1 MTITKPELVKKIKG
15 YFDLNIYET
24 KVWLALLSKGVS
36 SAGEIAELSGV
47 PRSRTYD
54 VLESLEKQGFVIQK
68 IGKPVKYI
76 AVKPE
81 IVIEKL
87 KNNTVKYAEE
97 KVKTLSGLKDTREY
111 EELKQLHKSG
121 VEPIKN
127 NELSTSIKGRSNL
140 YMQMRDVME
149 SAEKSIYMTSS
160 AFELTSKQKMFS
172 EIFEKLKKR
181 KVDVK
186 VMISEDE
193 SEAKKL
199 SKKIG
204 VEIKS
209 KPINARFVLVDK
221 KEIIFTIK
229 PHANTHEDYD
239 YGVWIN
245 SAFFTNS
252 LAYMFEIAWR
262 ND

>member
-81 IVIEKL
+81 VVIEKL
-87 KNNTVKYAEE
+87 KNNTAKNAEE
-97 KVKTLSGLKDTREY
+97 KIKTLSGLKDTQEY

-149 SAEKSIYMTSS
+149 NAEKSVYMTSS
-160 AFELTSKQKMFS
+160 AFELASKQKMFH

-204 VEIKS
+204 IEIKS
-209 KPINARFVLVDK
+209 KPISARFVLVDK
-221 KEIIFTIK
+221 SELIFTIK

-245 SAFFTNS
+245 SPFFTSS
-252 LAYMFEIAWR
+252 LAYMFELVWK